1 MKLTFH
7 NLLTFKENKM
17 AQEWLKKY
25 LRMKPEV
32 NQLFDDLEVYQQFCK
47 DYGYPYDEKHLYNER
62 SPYGEL
68 LKMVRGREPWDQWRT
83 PKRHFHHK
91 ARA

>member
-1 MKLTFH
+1 
-7 NLLTFKENKM
+7 M

-25 LRMKPEV
+25 LRFRPEV
-32 NQLFDDLEVYQQFCK
+32 VTIFEDLERYHQFCR

-62 SPYGEL
+62 SHYGEY

-83 PKRHFHHK
+83 PKRDRTNSK
-91 ARA
+91 PRDTTWKSRDQ